1 MTHPARHFGLTLDH
15 RALFNIP
22 DAAGLQIDCEE
33 GTVWVTVDGDLRDYV
48 LEPGDHFHNA
58 EHRRAVIYAMRPS
71 SLSITSTRAT
81 ASVAAPRKSAPANRG
96 FVLEQ
101 VFA

>member
-1 MTHPARHFGLTLDH
+1 MAHAAHHFGLTLDN

-22 DAAGLQIDCEE
+22 DAAGLQIDCEQ
-33 GTVWVTVDGDLRDYV
+33 GTVWVTLDGDLRDYV
-48 LEPGDHFHNA
+48 LEPGDHFHNT
-58 EHRRAVIYAMRPS
+58 EHRRAVIYAMQPS
-71 SLSITSTRAT
+71 SLRITSTHVADP
-81 ASVAAPRKSAPANRG
+81 VAAPRKSAPANRG